1 VLQEMWNFLTGF
13 FLVNPTILGWG
24 LALLFAVIWLAC
36 YRPPMGI
43 KLRLWGIRAN
53 NPWLWA
59 ILVGGAIMAPI
70 AIAITTYPIGYGIGK
85 LITTFWNQQ
94 TIRGW
99 GWLISIPSI
108 IIFGLVWEGAKL
120 VPVSIYWWKK
130 GREIDPKFG
139 LLIGAIAGAGFGI
152 ILAAWTNN
160 YFMYETKWS
169 WQLVQIE
176 GFTALAGFWES
187 LFILGLNIGS
197 TALAGWGLAKGW
209 GWKFYL
215 IAAAIYL
222 VTNYNTVLINYEF
235 VSANQAQFII
245 SLLAIIVVGATLWL
259 RYRGQKTLAET
270 PAKTSRKTVKKTS
283 RKTTSGKIS
292 TKK

>member
-1 VLQEMWNFLTGF
+1 MLQDMLNFFTGF

-24 LALLFAVIWLAC
+24 LALLFALIWLAC
-36 YRPPMGI
+36 YRPPMI
-43 KLRLWGIRAN
+43 SK
-53 NPWLWA
+53 PWLWA
-59 ILVGGAIMAPI
+59 VLVGGAIMAPI
-70 AIAITTYPIGYGIGK
+70 AISITTYPLGYGISK

-94 TIRGW
+94 TILGW

-108 IIFGLVWEGAKL
+108 LIFGLVWEGAKL
-120 VPVSIYWWKK
+120 VPVSIYWWRK
-130 GREIDPKFG
+130 GKDIDPKFG
-139 LLIGAIAGAGFGI
+139 LLIGAVAGAGFGI

-160 YFMYETKWS
+160 YFMYETSWS

-176 GFTALAGFWES
+176 GLTALSGFWES

-222 VTNYNTVLINYEF
+222 VTNYSTVLINYEF
-235 VSANQAQFII
+235 VSANQAQLII
-245 SLLAIIVVGATLWL
+245 SLLALILVGVTLWL
-259 RYRGQKTLAET
+259 RYREQETLTKT
-270 PAKTSRKTVKKTS
+270 PVKTSRKTVKKALPRTTQ
-283 RKTTSGKIS
+283 TTSGKIS